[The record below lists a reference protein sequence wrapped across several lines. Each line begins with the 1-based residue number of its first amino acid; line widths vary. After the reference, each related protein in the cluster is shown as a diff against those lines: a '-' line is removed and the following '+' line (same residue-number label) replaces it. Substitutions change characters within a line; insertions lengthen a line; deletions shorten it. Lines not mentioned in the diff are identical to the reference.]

1 MLSRNSLHIGLQA
14 TIFTHTNM
22 LTEEQIDDIMFD
34 ARGGELESIQE
45 FFKAQEKPTETL
57 KSIKDQYTEST
68 PLHYAAANGH
78 IDVVKFLLELF
89 GDDSEAQ
96 KELLAVQNDS
106 GNTALHWAALNG
118 NLDIVKLLCEAKA
131 DPFIKNESG
140 QDVLYAAENFDK
152 EDVIDYLLMNYDY
165 APKDDD
171 ENIKIRYEDDED
183 EEDEENDV
191 EAETETETTETTET
205 VASSVE
211 DKETEE
217 VTETLKTTSV

>member
-1 MLSRNSLHIGLQA
+1 
-14 TIFTHTNM
+14 M
-22 LTEEQIDDIMFD
+22 LTEDQIDDVMFD
-34 ARGGELESIQE
+34 ARGGELEDIE
-45 FFKAQEKPTETL
+45 KFFSAQEKPLEAL
-57 KSIKDQYTEST
+57 KEVKDQYTEST

-78 IDVVKFLLELF
+78 IDVVKYLLGLVGENA
-89 GDDSEAQ
+89 EAQ
-96 KELLAVQNDS
+96 AALISAQNDS

-131 DPFIKNESG
+131 DPFVKNQSG

-152 EDVIDYLLMNYDY
+152 EEVIDYLLENYDY

-171 ENIKIRYEDDED
+171 ENIKIRYED
-183 EEDEENDV
+183 
-191 EAETETETTETTET
+191 ETEETEETGE
-205 VASSVE
+205 AKEEPVE